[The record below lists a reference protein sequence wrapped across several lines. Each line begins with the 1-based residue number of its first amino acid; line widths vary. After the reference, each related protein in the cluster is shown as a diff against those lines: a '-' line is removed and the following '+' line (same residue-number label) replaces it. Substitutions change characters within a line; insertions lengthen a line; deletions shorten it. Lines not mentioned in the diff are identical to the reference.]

1 MRVFLLLFFLQDL
14 FFSRSSLD
22 LNFQGLYFRDI
33 ICCRHRF
40 RDQVP
45 HRGRTLGSTKSIN

>member
-1 MRVFLLLFFLQDL
+1 MRFFFVVVFLQDL

-22 LNFQGLYFRDI
+22 LNFQGLYFRGI

-45 HRGRTLGSTKSIN
+45 YRGRTLGSTKSIN